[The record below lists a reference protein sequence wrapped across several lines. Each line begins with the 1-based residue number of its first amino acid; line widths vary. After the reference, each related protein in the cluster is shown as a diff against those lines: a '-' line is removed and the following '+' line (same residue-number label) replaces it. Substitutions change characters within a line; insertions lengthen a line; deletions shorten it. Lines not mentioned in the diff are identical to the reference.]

1 MISSIKYEM
10 TCQFFTKEN
19 LRLYLF
25 KPYITGNK
33 SVIIGTDQNFDFLKI
48 EINNNTSEL
57 LNTYLSSS
65 IIPTINKPTRVTH
78 STATLIDNILVKY
91 KPNLDIYSGII
102 ISDLSDH
109 MPVFCFM
116 NYHNDKHSIKTPLT
130 FETRPL
136 SKESVTHLIQV
147 LETINW
153 NYLKSYSIED
163 AYNDFI
169 SKLNELRDRHIPKKR
184 VKSRLAMS

>member
-1 MISSIKYEM
+1 MSK
-10 TCQFFTKEN
+10 
-19 LRLYLF
+19 L
-25 KPYITGNK
+25 TGNK
-33 SVIIGTDQNFDFLKI
+33 LVIIGADQNFDFLKI
-48 EINNNTSEL
+48 ENNNNTLEL

-78 STATLIDNILVKY
+78 SIANLIDNN

-116 NYHNDKHSIKTPLT
+116 NYHSHKHSIKIPLT

-136 SKESVTHLIQV
+136 SKEFVIHLLQV

-169 SKLNELRDRHIPKKR
+169 SKLNELMYMYIPKKR
-184 VKSRLAMS
+184 VTILARYIIKDPWMSKGLTTSSRTSTKLYHK